1 MSDMVTMAYDMRDLL
16 ENDDVDLVGE
26 LLDKNWQL
34 KRQLTLGISDAQIDD
49 LYNKGILAGATG
61 GKLLGALADQGI
73 FIPSACGGG
82 GTCGQCRVDVH
93 SGGGDILP
101 TEEGHINKREAK
113 TGCRLACQV
122 AVKQDMDI
130 VVEDEIFGV
139 QQWECEVISN
149 DNKATFIKELKLQI
163 PNGES
168 VPFKAGGY
176 IQIEAPIHHVKYSDF
191 DIDEQYRGD
200 WQHFGFFD
208 VESKVD
214 TDTLRAYSMAN
225 YPEEAGIIMLNVRI
239 ATPPPGRLHLPAGK
253 MSSFIFS
260 LKAGDKVTIS
270 GPFGEFF
277 AKETDNEM
285 VFIGGG
291 AGMAPMRSH
300 IFDQLKRLESKRKIS
315 FWYGARSKR
324 EMFYEDDYNGLA
336 ADNDN
341 FQWHVALSDP
351 QPEDNWDGLT
361 GFIHNVLFEEYLKE
375 HEAPEDCEYYM
386 CGPPM
391 MNAAVIGMLKDLGVE
406 DENIMLDDFGG

>member
-1 MSDMVTMAYDMRDLL
+1 M
-16 ENDDVDLVGE
+16 EII
-26 LLDKNWQL
+26 
-34 KRQLTLGISDAQIDD
+34 LGISMFTAIV
-49 LYNKGILAGATG
+49 LVLVLVILFAKSKLVSSGDVTISINGDPEKSVVTAAG

-101 TEEGHINKREAK
+101 TETGHITKREAK

-122 AVKQDMDI
+122 AVKQDMVI
-130 VVEDEIFGV
+130 EVEDEIFGV

-149 DNKATFIKELKLQI
+149 DNQATFIKELKLRI

-176 IQIEAPIHHVKYSDF
+176 IQIEAPAHHVKYSDF
-191 DIDEQYRGD
+191 DIDDQYKGD
-200 WQHFGFFD
+200 WNHFGFFD

-214 TDTLRAYSMAN
+214 EPTLRAYSMAN

-253 MSSFIFS
+253 MSSYIFS

-277 AKETDNEM
+277 AKETDAEM

-300 IFDQLKRLESKRKIS
+300 LFDQLKRLKSKRKIS

-336 ADNDN
+336 AENDN

-351 QPEDNWDGLT
+351 QKEDNWEGMT
-361 GFIHNVLFEEYLKE
+361 GFIHNVLHENYLKD

-391 MNAAVIGMLKDLGVE
+391 MNAAVIHMLKDLGVE